1 MNKVELLV
9 SKNSEFITGT
19 YNGIEVIIRKSD
31 GFINATKLCNQ
42 FNKRFKK
49 INENHSWQAYYNEFC
64 VDLGVGPE
72 MGRLV
77 YELKKGVS
85 NEYRGSYVDPRL
97 INYIAIWASPHY
109 AVYVEKILYLQVFCF
124 QFDYVR

>member
-9 SKNSEFITGT
+9 SNNSEFIAGT

-49 INENHSWQAYYNEFC
+49 INENHSW
-64 VDLGVGPE
+64 
-72 MGRLV
+72 
-77 YELKKGVS
+77 
-85 NEYRGSYVDPRL
+85 
-97 INYIAIWASPHY
+97 
-109 AVYVEKILYLQVFCF
+109 
-124 QFDYVR
+124 

>member
-9 SKNSEFITGT
+9 SNNSEFITGT

-31 GFINATKLCNQ
+31 VFINATKLCNQ

-77 YELKKGVS
+77 YELKKEFRMNIEVHM
-85 NEYRGSYVDPRL
+85 L
-97 INYIAIWASPHY
+97 I
-109 AVYVEKILYLQVFCF
+109 L
-124 QFDYVR
+124 D